1 MCQQHSTS
9 SLADVSVVG
18 AAALILPVAVCAGHA
33 HTARVAA
40 RFPAAPVVVH
50 QATVGV
56 SHWIAIVPGPRRF
69 THVLVPL
76 GTACVEIGR
85 TNQTEPVI
93 VGSNAMMI

>member
-56 SHWIAIVPGPRRF
+56 SHWITVKPGPRRLA
-69 THVLVPL
+69 HVLVPF
-76 GTACVEIGR
+76 GTACVKIGR
-85 TNQTEPVI
+85 TDQAEPVI
-93 VGSNAMMI
+93 VGSNAVII

>member
-50 QATVGV
+50 QAAVGV
-56 SHWIAIVPGPRRF
+56 SHWITVKPGPRRLA
-69 THVLVPL
+69 HVLVPFSA
-76 GTACVEIGR
+76 ACVEVGG
-85 TNQTEPVI
+85 TDETEPVI